1 LVLESNYLPNSAVVK
16 SELQK
21 MRIGEDKVIRFNQN
35 KDWRLPYALN
45 PFHLVQ
51 KLMALKFSIFKI

>member
-1 LVLESNYLPNSAVVK
+1 
-16 SELQK
+16 